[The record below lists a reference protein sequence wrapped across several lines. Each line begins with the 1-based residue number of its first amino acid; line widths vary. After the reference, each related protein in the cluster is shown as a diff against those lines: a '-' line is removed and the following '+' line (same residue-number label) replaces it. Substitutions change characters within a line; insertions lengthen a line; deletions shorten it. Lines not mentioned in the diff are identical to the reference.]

1 MAQILAEVFVNCSV
15 AYCFSLT
22 APPRTAVVRMFA
34 TVQGANRAGGWDE
47 PELKVL
53 LLELLELLR
62 ELTDVDVAT
71 VSEAVGVVD
80 DASAGG
86 RPDVQPVA
94 TIARSSVISAPER
107 RLS

>member
-1 MAQILAEVFVNCSV
+1 MAQILADVFVNRSV

-53 LLELLELLR
+53 LLELELLE

-94 TIARSSVISAPER
+94 TIARSRVISAPER